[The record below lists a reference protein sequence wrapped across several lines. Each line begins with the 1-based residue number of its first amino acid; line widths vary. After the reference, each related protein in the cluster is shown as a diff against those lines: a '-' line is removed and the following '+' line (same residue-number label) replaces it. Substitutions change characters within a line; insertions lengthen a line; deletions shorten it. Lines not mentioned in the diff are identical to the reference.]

1 MLASPQFL
9 HILAAEAEHLV
20 TVTVS
25 LPPDAK
31 AEFERRLTDAF
42 SGDTYSESGRAWN
55 AERLRVV
62 QETLEQH
69 LIPVAVKW
77 TREWIR
83 DEAEEHLCRE
93 CSAALR
99 EVRSFSV
106 YVVPTSD

>member
-1 MLASPQFL
+1 MAASPQFL

-20 TVTVS
+20 TVSVT
-25 LPPDAK
+25 LPPDAR
-31 AEFERRLTDAF
+31 ADFERRLTDAF

-69 LIPVAVKW
+69 LIPASIKW

-83 DEAEEHLCRE
+83 DEAEEFLCRR
-93 CSAALR
+93 CSYTLR
-99 EVRSFSV
+99 EVYCFPIL
-106 YVVPTSD
+106 YIHI